1 VNAHHAQ
8 SQLLNAPQKN
18 ALRISL
24 MLVEKGMLEVE
35 RLLAVGE
42 YHGLLFRI
50 IDDVNEDTRTS
61 IRQLIHE
68 VLKIIRELKDRFQL
82 DEEVE
87 RKSRAIFGKAPL
99 LWEIVTGTDAG
110 RLRGYGEIDPR
121 LKEALDPSI
130 VQLSHLL
137 LGMHQLVSKNNE
149 EFVRNRLHRDGE

>member
-1 VNAHHAQ
+1 
-8 SQLLNAPQKN
+8 
-18 ALRISL
+18 
-24 MLVEKGMLEVE
+24 MLVEKGMLDVE

-61 IRQLIHE
+61 MRQLIHE

-99 LWEIVTGTDAG
+99 LWEIVTGTDAS
-110 RLRGYGEIDPR
+110 RLRGYGEIDPG
-121 LKEALDPSI
+121 LKVILDPSI
-130 VQLSHLL
+130 EQLGQLL
-137 LGMHQLVSKNNE
+137 LRIHHLVA
-149 EFVRNRLHRDGE
+149 RPLRAR